1 MNARKV
7 KRFEIY
13 LYDLGIMPG
22 SIQQGKRPVLI
33 VQDDQFNKN
42 SPTTIVAAFTS
53 AVKKEYLPSHIFV
66 GERFGLT
73 KPSMVLLEQ
82 VRTINQNDLG
92 DYIGTIDDRKLVKVL
107 TNALKKTLGMWSY
120 TPKSSADIRCLCPK
134 CLEAYKR
141 TGSYIV
147 RRLDPFQKAKDCC
160 DKCNELGWDYII
172 TSK

>member
-1 MNARKV
+1 
-7 KRFEIY
+7 
-13 LYDLGIMPG
+13 
-22 SIQQGKRPVLI
+22 
-33 VQDDQFNKN
+33 
-42 SPTTIVAAFTS
+42 
-53 AVKKEYLPSHIFV
+53 
-66 GERFGLT
+66 
-73 KPSMVLLEQ
+73 MVLLEQ
-82 VRTINQNDLG
+82 IRTINQNDLG

-147 RRLDPFQKAKDCC
+147 RRFDPFQKAKDCC

-172 TSK
+172 TTK